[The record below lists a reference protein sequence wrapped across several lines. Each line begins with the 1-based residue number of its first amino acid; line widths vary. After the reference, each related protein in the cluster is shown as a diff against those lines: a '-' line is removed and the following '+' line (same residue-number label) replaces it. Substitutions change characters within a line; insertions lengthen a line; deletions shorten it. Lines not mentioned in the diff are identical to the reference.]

1 MEKLQVGIWLS
12 LPFLGLLLLLTFVG
26 FPFGA
31 PLTLLIVG
39 LVGLVTVVTLVI
51 NLPRGNT
58 EVAQHPQRHRAMTQ
72 RRLSLWDLAFAG
84 LLILAVPAAIF
95 NYSQGHYGYAIL
107 AVAAMIVSLGVLIT
121 GWLREPTPEAGV
133 EPEVPVA
140 PALAAPAAAR
150 QELKRETSGRLVN
163 WPSMGMLS
171 GFVATGMMTF
181 ILLLAYGMAYLVGS
195 VDPQAPLLLHWLWGL
210 AHNPLVGTAT
220 VALPLAIVLHFIA
233 GMAWA
238 VVYAGLVEP
247 HLSGPG
253 WRRGALFSL
262 LPWLV
267 SVLVF
272 LPVMGGGVLGLNLGA
287 GPLPLL
293 GNLLLHLGYGV
304 TLGELY
310 AGQEP
315 ADFAYLK
322 PAITVGILPGLV
334 LGGLVGLL
342 SSSVL
347 APGAQPVM
355 AAMLGAILGSA
366 AGAIV
371 GTFLG
376 MAPASEQK

>member
-31 PLTLLIVG
+31 PLTLMLVV
-39 LVGLVTVVTLVI
+39 LVGLVTVITLAI
-51 NLPRGNT
+51 NLPRSNT
-58 EVAQHPQRHRAMTQ
+58 EVARRPQTHRAMTQ

-84 LLILAVPAAIF
+84 LLILAIPTAIF

-107 AVAAMIVSLGVLIT
+107 AVAAMIVGLGVLIT
-121 GWLREPTPEAGV
+121 GWLREPAPGAG
-133 EPEVPVA
+133 PVPPA
-140 PALAAPAAAR
+140 PATPAAAR
-150 QELKRETSGRLVN
+150 QELKREASGRLVN
-163 WPSMGMLS
+163 WLSMGMLS

-181 ILLLAYGMAYLVGS
+181 ILLLAYWMAYLVGS

-238 VVYAGLVEP
+238 VAYAGFVEP
-247 HLSGPG
+247 YLSGPG

-315 ADFAYLK
+315 VDLAYLK
-322 PAITVGILPGLV
+322 PTIVAGILPGLV

-355 AAMLGAILGSA
+355 AAVLGAILGSA
-366 AGAIV
+366 GGAIL

-376 MAPASEQK
+376 LAPASEQK

>member
-1 MEKLQVGIWLS
+1 MEKLQVWIWLS
-12 LPFLGLLLLLTFVG
+12 LPFLGMLLLLTFVG

-31 PLTLLIVG
+31 PLTLMLVG
-39 LVGLVTVVTLVI
+39 LVGLVTVAILATH
-51 NLPRGNT
+51 LPEGNT
-58 EVAQHPQRHRAMTQ
+58 ELVQRPQRRRAMTQ
-72 RRLSLWDLAFAG
+72 PRLSLWDLAFAG
-84 LLILAVPAAIF
+84 LLILAIPAAIF
-95 NYSQGHYGYAIL
+95 HYSQGRYGYAIL

-121 GWLREPTPEAGV
+121 GWFRESTPEAGV
-133 EPEVPVA
+133 EPKVPVPQA
-140 PALAAPAAAR
+140 PATHATAR
-150 QELKRETSGRLVN
+150 QELRREASGRLAN
-163 WPSMGMLS
+163 WLSMGLLS
-171 GFVATGMMTF
+171 GFVATGMMTL
-181 ILLLAYGMAYLVGS
+181 ILLLAYGMAFLVGS
-195 VDPQAPLLLHWLWGL
+195 DDPQAPLLLHWLWGL

-247 HLSGPG
+247 YLSGPG

-310 AGQEP
+310 AGKEP
-315 ADFAYLK
+315 ADLAYLK
-322 PAITVGILPGLV
+322 PTLAAGILPGLV
-334 LGGLVGLL
+334 LGGLVGFL
-342 SSSVL
+342 SGSVL
-347 APGAQPVM
+347 AQGTQPVM
-355 AAMLGAILGSA
+355 VAVLGAILGSA
-366 AGAIV
+366 GGAIL

-376 MAPASEQK
+376 LAPASDHK

>member
-31 PLTLLIVG
+31 PLTLMLVV
-39 LVGLVTVVTLVI
+39 LVGLVTVITLAI
-51 NLPRGNT
+51 NLPRSNT
-58 EVAQHPQRHRAMTQ
+58 EVARRPQTHRAMTQ

-84 LLILAVPAAIF
+84 LLILAIPAAIF

-121 GWLREPTPEAGV
+121 GWLREPAPGAG
-133 EPEVPVA
+133 PVPPA
-140 PALAAPAAAR
+140 PATPAAAR
-150 QELKRETSGRLVN
+150 QELKREASGRLVN
-163 WPSMGMLS
+163 WLSMGMLS

-181 ILLLAYGMAYLVGS
+181 ILLLAYWMAYLVGS

-220 VALPLAIVLHFIA
+220 VALPLAIALHFIA

-247 HLSGPG
+247 YLSGPG

-272 LPVMGGGVLGLNLGA
+272 LPVMGGGVLGLYLGA

-315 ADFAYLK
+315 VDLAYLK
-322 PAITVGILPGLV
+322 PTIAAGILPGLV

-342 SSSVL
+342 TSSVL

-366 AGAIV
+366 GGAIL

-376 MAPASEQK
+376 LAPASEQK

>member
-1 MEKLQVGIWLS
+1 MEKLQVWIWLS
-12 LPFLGLLLLLTFVG
+12 LPFLGMLLLLTFVG

-31 PLTLLIVG
+31 PLTLMLVG
-39 LVGLVTVVTLVI
+39 LVGLVTVAILAI
-51 NLPRGNT
+51 HLPEGNT
-58 EVAQHPQRHRAMTQ
+58 EVVQRPQRRRAMTQ
-72 RRLSLWDLAFAG
+72 PRLSLWDLAFAG
-84 LLILAVPAAIF
+84 LLILAIPTAIF
-95 NYSQGHYGYAIL
+95 HYSQGGYGYAIL

-121 GWLREPTPEAGV
+121 GWLRESTPEAGV
-133 EPEVPVA
+133 EPKVPVPQA
-140 PALAAPAAAR
+140 PATHATAR
-150 QELKRETSGRLVN
+150 QELRREASGRLAN
-163 WPSMGMLS
+163 WLSMGLLS
-171 GFVATGMMTF
+171 GFVATGMMTL
-181 ILLLAYGMAYLVGS
+181 ILLLAYGMAFLVGS
-195 VDPQAPLLLHWLWGL
+195 DDPQAPLLLHWLWGL

-247 HLSGPG
+247 YRSGPG

-310 AGQEP
+310 AGKEP
-315 ADFAYLK
+315 ADLANLK
-322 PAITVGILPGLV
+322 PTLAAGILPGLV
-334 LGGLVGLL
+334 LGGLVGFL
-342 SSSVL
+342 SGSVL
-347 APGAQPVM
+347 AQGTQPVV
-355 AAMLGAILGSA
+355 AVLGAILGSA
-366 AGAIV
+366 GGAIL
-371 GTFLG
+371 GTVLG
-376 MAPASEQK
+376 LAPASEHK

>member
-31 PLTLLIVG
+31 PLTLMLVV
-39 LVGLVTVVTLVI
+39 LVGLVTVITLAI
-51 NLPRGNT
+51 NLPRSNT
-58 EVAQHPQRHRAMTQ
+58 EVARRPQTHRAMTQ

-84 LLILAVPAAIF
+84 LLILAIPTAIF

-107 AVAAMIVSLGVLIT
+107 AVAVMIVSLGVLVT
-121 GWLREPTPEAGV
+121 GWLREPTLGVGV
-133 EPEVPVA
+133 EPKVPVPPA
-140 PALAAPAAAR
+140 PATPATAR
-150 QELKRETSGRLVN
+150 QELKREASGRLVN
-163 WPSMGMLS
+163 WLSMGMLS

-181 ILLLAYGMAYLVGS
+181 ILLLAYWMAYLVGS

-238 VVYAGLVEP
+238 VIYAGFVEP
-247 HLSGPG
+247 YLSGPG

-315 ADFAYLK
+315 VDLAYLK
-322 PAITVGILPGLV
+322 PTIVAGILPGLV

-355 AAMLGAILGSA
+355 AAVLGAILGSA
-366 AGAIV
+366 GGAIL

-376 MAPASEQK
+376 LAPASGQK

>member
-31 PLTLLIVG
+31 PLTLMLVV
-39 LVGLVTVVTLVI
+39 LVGLVTVITLAI
-51 NLPRGNT
+51 NLPRSNT
-58 EVAQHPQRHRAMTQ
+58 EVAQRPQTHRAMTQ

-84 LLILAVPAAIF
+84 LLILAIPAAIF

-121 GWLREPTPEAGV
+121 GWLREPTLAAGV
-133 EPEVPVA
+133 EPKVPVP
-140 PALAAPAAAR
+140 PAAVTPAAAR
-150 QELKRETSGRLVN
+150 QELQRETSGRLVN
-163 WPSMGMLS
+163 WLSMGMLS

-195 VDPQAPLLLHWLWGL
+195 SDPQAPLLLHWLWGL

-238 VVYAGLVEP
+238 VVYGGLVEP
-247 HLSGPG
+247 YLSGPG

-315 ADFAYLK
+315 VDLANLK
-322 PAITVGILPGLV
+322 PTIAAGILPGLV

-347 APGAQPVM
+347 APGTQPVM
-355 AAMLGAILGSA
+355 AAVLGAILGSA
-366 AGAIV
+366 GGAIL

-376 MAPASEQK
+376 LAPASEQK

>member
-12 LPFLGLLLLLTFVG
+12 LPFLGMLLLLTFVG

-31 PLTLLIVG
+31 PLTLMLVV
-39 LVGLVTVVTLVI
+39 LVGLITVVTLAI

-58 EVAQHPQRHRAMTQ
+58 EVVQRPQSRRAMTQ
-72 RRLSLWDLAFAG
+72 PRLSLWDLAFAG
-84 LLILAVPAAIF
+84 LLILAIPAAIF
-95 NYSQGHYGYAIL
+95 HYSQGRYGAAIL
-107 AVAAMIVSLGVLIT
+107 AVTAIIVSLGVLVT
-121 GWLREPTPEAGV
+121 GWLREPTPEPGV
-133 EPEVPVA
+133 EPKVPVPQA
-140 PALAAPAAAR
+140 PATNAAVR
-150 QELKRETSGRLVN
+150 QELGREASGRLAN
-163 WPSMGMLS
+163 WLSMGLLS

-195 VDPQAPLLLHWLWGL
+195 TDPQAPLLLHWLWGL
-210 AHNPLVGTAT
+210 VHNPLVGTAT
-220 VALPLAIVLHFIA
+220 VALPLAIVLHFMA

-272 LPVMGGGVLGLNLGA
+272 LPVMGGGVLGLSLGA

-293 GNLLLHLGYGV
+293 GNLLLHLGYGA

-315 ADFAYLK
+315 ADLAYLR
-322 PAITVGILPGLV
+322 PTIVAGILPGLV

-342 SSSVL
+342 SASVL

-355 AAMLGAILGSA
+355 VAVVGAILGSA
-366 AGAIV
+366 AGAIL